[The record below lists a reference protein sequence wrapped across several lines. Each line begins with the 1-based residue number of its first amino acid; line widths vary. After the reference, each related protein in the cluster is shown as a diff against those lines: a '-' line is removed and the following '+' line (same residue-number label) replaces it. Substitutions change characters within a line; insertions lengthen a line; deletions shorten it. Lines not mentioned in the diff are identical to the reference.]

1 MQKAVT
7 SGAVTFAMLLAM
19 EPIKGVLDLELGNAG
34 LLVNAALYVAYGAL
48 VGLIV
53 SMVLEKKV
61 VMKLVYTYALAFL
74 ALYFIGGWIDG
85 VVGRLFEGS
94 STGMLETV
102 LSAGA
107 KAAVVVLL
115 AKFIG
120 KLMGKM

>member
-53 SMVLEKKV
+53 SMVLEKKLLPFWPFTLSVDGLTVWLV
-61 VMKLVYTYALAFL
+61 VCLKAAALECWRLFSALALRPLWWFC
-74 ALYFIGGWIDG
+74 WQ
-85 VVGRLFEGS
+85 S
-94 STGMLETV
+94 
-102 LSAGA
+102 
-107 KAAVVVLL
+107 LL
-115 AKFIG
+115 VS
-120 KLMGKM
+120 